1 MQLHIHLN
9 NHIKKKYIYIYI
21 YIVIYYNTT
30 GFREAAPRADGG
42 SFAPAPGAAH
52 PGLCGLL
59 GLL

>member
-1 MQLHIHLN
+1 MQLHLHLN
-9 NHIKKKYIYIYI
+9 KHKYI

-59 GLL
+59 GAPLNRG